1 MNDEANLL
9 YILSRVLKP
18 LGKMFLTIKIFLQKI
33 EKINSRRRCME
44 ALKTWEMTQGMKV
57 KSQVFW
63 DSVVKNQK
71 NNLARIGF

>member
-1 MNDEANLL
+1 
-9 YILSRVLKP
+9 
-18 LGKMFLTIKIFLQKI
+18 
-33 EKINSRRRCME
+33 ME